1 MITRFGLPI
10 AGAVLLATLVP
21 VEAIKVP
28 TSCYV
33 PNGDPRTNHRP
44 CYTDTADGHSHCCD
58 PINEVCL
65 DNGLCFSQGP
75 TNPGYLYRDSCTDKG
90 WTASSCP
97 GPCRKTYTNSA
108 CPIVGILDPSQDSS
122 FCCLSFNATANAC
135 YGEVAAFNVGKVIP
149 NWGPLEAAASS
160 STASGTQSTAS
171 PTSATSA
178 PAAATVTVVKSNS
191 SSGHDAAIGAGVGV
205 PLGILLVASLA
216 GLLFQHRRH
225 KKQLAQWQQSGN
237 VAGVAHQEGGV
248 AYPLQDPKTTYQPA
262 AAYQTPPQPQPQPQP
277 QPAYEMPN
285 VERTEL
291 A

>member
-1 MITRFGLPI
+1 MITRFALPM
-10 AGAVLLATLVP
+10 AGAVLLLATLVP

-65 DNGLCFSQGP
+65 DNGLCFAQGQ
-75 TNPGYLYRDSCTDKG
+75 TNPGYLYRDSCTDKSWG
-90 WTASSCP
+90 ASSCP

-108 CPIVGILDPSQDSS
+108 CPIVGILNPSQDSQ
-122 FCCLSFNATANAC
+122 FCCLSFNATANEC
-135 YGEVAAFNVGKVIP
+135 YGEDATFNVGKVIA
-149 NWGPLEAAASS
+149 NWGPLEQVASA

-178 PAAATVTVVKSNS
+178 PAAATVTVKSTS
-191 SSGHDAAIGAGVGV
+191 GGHDAAIGAGVGI

-216 GLLFQHRRH
+216 GLLFQHRKH
-225 KKQLAQWQQSGN
+225 KKQLAQWQYGGQGGN
-237 VAGVAHQEGGV
+237 VAGVAHQGGGV
-248 AYPLQDPKTTYQPA
+248 YPLQDPK
-262 AAYQTPPQPQPQPQP
+262 AAYQHTPQPAPPQQ
-277 QPAYEMPN
+277 AYEMPN